1 MVKKLLASLA
11 LCCMTIGANAES
23 NYMTVEKINGSKI
36 SFLLADN
43 PVITY
48 KDGNLVINKD
58 AKTTYSFEDIKNYH
72 FTENDDTKST
82 SINAE
87 SLRFVWID
95 DTTIEV
101 QNTQPGSVVA
111 LTAINGSVVA
121 NSKSDSE
128 GKATV
133 KMPNNAGVY
142 VLSAGNQSF
151 KIIRR

>member
-72 FTENDDTKST
+72 FTENDDTKAT
-82 SINAE
+82 AINAE

-95 DTTIEV
+95 DATIEV

-121 NSKSDSE
+121 TSKADAE
-128 GKATV
+128 GKAIV
-133 KMPNNAGVY
+133 KMPNNAGIY